1 MNQKIIAI
9 YLFLFFITP
18 RSFSQAS
25 STIDSLKS
33 YKNLEL
39 GWKIT
44 IPNNYSVNN
53 STDRA
58 KVTDAAIKKLG
69 AKKDVSN
76 TKFLISFKKNNASA
90 YPSFLSGLQN
100 KNTIGIPIN
109 TEADFIKFATVIAKR
124 AAPKLSVEI
133 FKKKIGKSEF
143 YGYQFFN
150 PETNIY
156 QKGLTKI
163 IGKWIFYQT
172 WIFDNPDDQSVL
184 EDAVYNATFN

>member
-76 TKFLISFKKNNASA
+76 TKFLISFKKIMLRHIL
-90 YPSFLSGLQN
+90 PF
-100 KNTIGIPIN
+100 
-109 TEADFIKFATVIAKR
+109 
-124 AAPKLSVEI
+124 
-133 FKKKIGKSEF
+133 
-143 YGYQFFN
+143 
-150 PETNIY
+150 
-156 QKGLTKI
+156 
-163 IGKWIFYQT
+163 
-172 WIFDNPDDQSVL
+172 
-184 EDAVYNATFN
+184 